1 MIDSKFKIKKF
12 VKLLGQIWFYS
23 YSILILY
30 LLFSTEK
37 VEAKNILRCMLPIT
51 YSEYWFLTTY
61 ILLYLLSNFI
71 NKFLNSISKKEY
83 EVLIVIL
90 LLIWSI
96 IPTLILGKI
105 GFSDIDW
112 FILLYFIGAYLKKY
126 PIKYFENQKRNFGI
140 FSVLILLG
148 MISVFVLDLLYDRFG
163 FNPLHFTL
171 PMNQILCLAIS
182 IYLFVIFKN
191 MRIKNNKIINKISA
205 CTLGVYLIHGHILA
219 RDVIWYN
226 IYNITMF
233 TNSKYLVIYEIFVVV
248 TLYIFCIFIDF
259 VRQNTVEKLYMNFID
274 KIEEKYKKHN
284 GKIKKLISKFKE
296 EEI

>member
-37 VEAKNILRCMLPIT
+37 VETKNILRCMLPIT

-83 EVLIVIL
+83 EVIIVIL

-105 GFSDIDW
+105 EFSDIDW

-259 VRQNTVEKLYMNFID
+259 IRQNTVEKLYMNFID

>member
-1 MIDSKFKIKKF
+1 MIDSKFKLKKF

-30 LLFSTEK
+30 LIFSTEK
-37 VEAKNILRCMLPIT
+37 VGLKNILKCMLPIT

-61 ILLYLLSNFI
+61 ILLYLLLNFI
-71 NKFLNSISKKEY
+71 NKFLNSITKKEY
-83 EVLIVIL
+83 EVIMVIL

-105 GFSDIDW
+105 EFSNIDW
-112 FILLYFIGAYLKKY
+112 FILLYLIGAYFKKY
-126 PIKYFENQKRNFGI
+126 RIKYFENQKRNIVTLSVMVFG
-140 FSVLILLG
+140 S
-148 MISVFVLDLLYDRFG
+148 MISIFMLDKLYDRLG

-171 PMNQILCLAIS
+171 PMNQIICLAIS

-191 MRIKNNKIINKISA
+191 ISINDNKTINRIAS

-226 IYNITMF
+226 VYNITEF
-233 TNSKYLVIYEIFVVV
+233 TDSKYLLVYEIFVVI
-248 TLYIFCIFIDF
+248 TLYIFCVFIDF
-259 VRQNTVEKLYMNFID
+259 IRQNTVEKLYMKFID
-274 KIEEKYKKHN
+274 RIEEKYG
-284 GKIKKLISKFKE
+284 GKIKKVISKFKE
-296 EEI
+296 EGDLT

>member
-12 VKLLGQIWFYS
+12 VKLLGQIWFFS

-30 LLFSTEK
+30 LIFSTEK
-37 VEAKNILRCMLPIT
+37 VGVKSILKCMLPIT

-71 NKFLNSISKKEY
+71 NKFLNNITKKEY
-83 EVLIVIL
+83 EVIMMIL

-105 GFSDIDW
+105 EFSNIDW
-112 FILLYFIGAYLKKY
+112 FILVYLIGAYLKKY
-126 PIKYFENQKRNFGI
+126 RIKYFENQKRNI
-140 FSVLILLG
+140 VIL
-148 MISVFVLDLLYDRFG
+148 SSFVFVGIITIFILDKLYDRLG

-171 PMNQILCLAIS
+171 PMNQIICLAIS

-191 MRIKNNKIINKISA
+191 ISIKDNKTVNKIAS

-219 RDVIWYN
+219 RDIIWYN
-226 IYNITMF
+226 VYNITEF

-248 TLYIFCIFIDF
+248 TLYIFCVFIDF
-259 VRQNTVEKLYMNFID
+259 IRQNTVEKLYMKFID
-274 KIEEKYKKHN
+274 RIEEKYG
-284 GKIKKLISKFKE
+284 GKIKKVISKFKE
-296 EEI
+296 EGDLT

>member
-30 LLFSTEK
+30 LICSTDK
-37 VEAKNILRCMLPIT
+37 IGVKSILKCMLPIT

-71 NKFLNSISKKEY
+71 NKFLNSITKKEH
-83 EVLIVIL
+83 EVIIMVL
-90 LLIWSI
+90 LLLWSI

-105 GFSDIDW
+105 EFSNIDW

-126 PIKYFENQKRNFGI
+126 HIKYFENQKRNIVSLSALVF
-140 FSVLILLG
+140 VG
-148 MISVFVLDLLYDRFG
+148 MISILILDKLHYKLG

-171 PMNQILCLAIS
+171 PMNQMLCLGIS
-182 IYLFVIFKN
+182 IYIFAIFKN
-191 MRIKNNKIINKISA
+191 INITYNKTLNKIAS

-226 IYNITMF
+226 VYNVTKF
-233 TNSKYLVIYEIFVVV
+233 TNSKFLVIYEILVVV
-248 TLYIFCIFIDF
+248 TLYIFCVFIDF
-259 VRQNTVEKLYMNFID
+259 IRQNTVEKLYVKFID
-274 KIEEKYKKHN
+274 KIEGNVEKTMVKK
-284 GKIKKLISKFKE
+284 I
-296 EEI
+296 